1 MLHVVPTLPSFRE
14 AFPDVS
20 VDLHL
25 TETVEIA
32 PSHEADIAIRL
43 GMPAEKSLDWR
54 RLTTDRRMLCASP
67 SYFLRHT
74 PPPTLTALSSHN
86 CLPYGLATQPARL
99 VTDRLSLE
107 SGRGGKER

>member
-1 MLHVVPTLPSFRE
+1 MILERDAILEGISERTKAPSGVLRVLARRSFGMLHVVPTLPSFRE

-54 RLTTDRRMLCASP
+54 RLTTDRRLLCARP
-67 SYFLRHT
+67 SSFLRHPT
-74 PPPTLTALSSHN
+74 PATPTA
-86 CLPYGLATQPARL
+86 
-99 VTDRLSLE
+99 
-107 SGRGGKER
+107 